1 MNKKFEKGKMVPV
14 PSHSIIPE
22 RDIDKS
28 PILECSHLGI
38 DFGGLRAVNDFNLT
52 IGRTEIAGL
61 IGPNG
66 AGKTTI
72 FNMLTG
78 VYHVNGGKI
87 LFDGKEIQ
95 NKQPRDIVKA
105 GIARTFQN
113 IRLFPTMRVIENVLV
128 GEHINIGYNFLD
140 LLFKTKKY
148 RAEEKAAHQRAID
161 LLVSLDLGDEIDNYA
176 KNLPYGMQRKL
187 EIARAIATKARLI
200 ILDEP
205 AAGMNPQES
214 EELKEFI
221 RKLRDKGQTILLIE
235 HDMSVVMD
243 ISDRIYV
250 IDHGRKIAEGLPKEI
265 AVNKRVITAY
275 LGSGDVKKDD
285 NETEN
290 S

>member
-1 MNKKFEKGKMVPV
+1 MALLEVKGITKV
-14 PSHSIIPE
+14 
-22 RDIDKS
+22 
-28 PILECSHLGI
+28 
-38 DFGGLRAVNDFNLT
+38 FGGLVAVEKVEFKVNE
-52 IGRTEIAGL
+52 GEIVSI

-78 VYHVNGGKI
+78 VYQVNDGTI
-87 LFDGKEIQ
+87 EFEGKEIQ
-95 NKQPRDIVKA
+95 NRQPRDIVKA

-128 GEHINIGYNFLD
+128 GEHIHVNYNFLD

-148 RAEEKAAHQRAID
+148 REEEKKAAENAIA
-161 LLVSLDLGDEIDNYA
+161 LLESLELGDQIDNYA

-187 EIARAIATKARLI
+187 EIARAIATDAKLI

-214 EELKEFI
+214 AELKEFI
-221 RKLRDKGQTILLIE
+221 LKLRDRGQTILLIE

-265 AVNKRVITAY
+265 AVNPQVITAY
-275 LGSGDVKKDD
+275 LGSGGVKKDD
-285 NETEN
+285 DTEKEN

>member
-1 MNKKFEKGKMVPV
+1 MALLEVKGITKV
-14 PSHSIIPE
+14 
-22 RDIDKS
+22 
-28 PILECSHLGI
+28 
-38 DFGGLRAVNDFNLT
+38 FGGLVAVENVEFKVNQ
-52 IGRTEIAGL
+52 GEIVSI

-78 VYHVNGGKI
+78 VYHVNSGTIEFNGR
-87 LFDGKEIQ
+87 EIQ
-95 NKQPRDIVKA
+95 NKQPREIVKA

-128 GEHINIGYNFLD
+128 GEHINIHYKFYD
-140 LLFKTKKY
+140 LLFKTKRY
-148 RAEEKAAHQRAID
+148 REEEKKATQRAID
-161 LLVSLDLGDEIDNYA
+161 LLQSLDLGDEIDNYA

-187 EIARAIATKARLI
+187 EIARAIATKAKLI

-214 EELKEFI
+214 ESLKEFI
-221 RKLRDKGQTILLIE
+221 LKLRDRGQTILLIE

-265 AVNKRVITAY
+265 AVNERVITAY
-275 LGSGDVKKDD
+275 LGSGGVKR
-285 NETEN
+285 NEN
-290 S
+290 QPQDSGN

>member
-1 MNKKFEKGKMVPV
+1 MALLEVKGITKT
-14 PSHSIIPE
+14 
-22 RDIDKS
+22 
-28 PILECSHLGI
+28 
-38 DFGGLRAVNDFNLT
+38 FGGLVAVENVEFNVNE
-52 IGRTEIAGL
+52 GEIVSI

-128 GEHINIGYNFLD
+128 GEHTNIGYNFLD

-148 RAEEKAAHQRAID
+148 REEEKAAHQRAID
-161 LLVSLDLGDEIDNYA
+161 LLVSLDLGDQIDNYA

>member
-1 MNKKFEKGKMVPV
+1 MALLEVKGITKT
-14 PSHSIIPE
+14 
-22 RDIDKS
+22 
-28 PILECSHLGI
+28 
-38 DFGGLRAVNDFNLT
+38 FGGLVAVENVEFNVNE
-52 IGRTEIAGL
+52 GEIVSI

-72 FNMLTG
+72 FNMPTG

-148 RAEEKAAHQRAID
+148 RAEEKAAHQSAID

>member
-1 MNKKFEKGKMVPV
+1 MALLDVKGITKV
-14 PSHSIIPE
+14 
-22 RDIDKS
+22 
-28 PILECSHLGI
+28 
-38 DFGGLRAVNDFNLT
+38 FGGLVAVENVEFNVNEGD
-52 IGRTEIAGL
+52 IVSI

-78 VYHVNGGKI
+78 VYNVNSGTI
-87 LFDGKEIQ
+87 EFDGKEIH

-128 GEHINIGYNFLD
+128 GEHIHVNYNFFD

-148 RAEEKAAHQRAID
+148 REEEKRAAERAID
-161 LLVSLDLGDEIDNYA
+161 LLESLELGEEIDNYA

-187 EIARAIATKARLI
+187 EIARAIATEAKLI

-214 EELKEFI
+214 EDLKKFI
-221 RKLRDKGQTILLIE
+221 LKLRDRGQTILLIE

-265 AVNKRVITAY
+265 AVNPRVITAY
-275 LGSGDVKKDD
+275 LGSGGVKKDD
-285 NETEN
+285 DAEKEN

>member
-1 MNKKFEKGKMVPV
+1 MSAKLIF
-14 PSHSIIPE
+14 S
-22 RDIDKS
+22 DIDGTLITSQGVVSSTTIEAIRKQIIDGNLFIPVS
-28 PILECSHLGI
+28 ARFPKGIMNVVDKITNFCPI
-38 DFGGLRAVNDFNLT
+38 
-52 IGRTEIAGL
+52 IAY
-61 IGPNG
+61 NG
-66 AGKTTI
+66 ALVLDEMGRPLNSQFFEASLALKLI
-72 FNMLTG
+72 
-78 VYHVNGGKI
+78 
-87 LFDGKEIQ
+87 KEIEAL
-95 NKQPRDIVKA
+95 NTNDLA
-105 GIARTFQN
+105 W
-113 IRLFPTMRVIENVLV
+113 NVYS
-128 GEHINIGYNFLD
+128 GYNFLD

-148 RAEEKAAHQRAID
+148 RAEEKAAHQSAID
-161 LLVSLDLGDEIDNYA
+161 LLVSLDLGDQIDNYA

-187 EIARAIATKARLI
+187 EIARAIATKARLV

>member
-1 MNKKFEKGKMVPV
+1 MALLEVKGITKT
-14 PSHSIIPE
+14 
-22 RDIDKS
+22 
-28 PILECSHLGI
+28 
-38 DFGGLRAVNDFNLT
+38 FGGLVAVENVEFNVNE
-52 IGRTEIAGL
+52 GEIVSI

-148 RAEEKAAHQRAID
+148 RAEEKAAHQSAID

>member
-1 MNKKFEKGKMVPV
+1 MALLEVKGITKT
-14 PSHSIIPE
+14 
-22 RDIDKS
+22 
-28 PILECSHLGI
+28 
-38 DFGGLRAVNDFNLT
+38 FGGLVAVENVEFNVNE
-52 IGRTEIAGL
+52 GEIVSI

-72 FNMLTG
+72 FYMLTG

-87 LFDGKEIQ
+87 VFDGKEIQ

-148 RAEEKAAHQRAID
+148 RAEEKAAHQSAID

>member
-1 MNKKFEKGKMVPV
+1 MALLEVKGITKV
-14 PSHSIIPE
+14 
-22 RDIDKS
+22 
-28 PILECSHLGI
+28 
-38 DFGGLRAVNDFNLT
+38 FGGLVALENVEFKVNQ
-52 IGRTEIAGL
+52 GEIVSI

-78 VYHVNGGKI
+78 VYKVNDGTI
-87 LFDGKEIQ
+87 EFEGKEIH
-95 NKQPRDIVKA
+95 NKAPRDIVKA

-128 GEHINIGYNFLD
+128 GEHINTEYNFLD
-140 LLFKTKKY
+140 LMFKTRKY
-148 RAEEKAAHQRAID
+148 KEAEKQAAERAIA
-161 LLVSLDLGDEIDNYA
+161 LLESLDLGDQIDNYA

-187 EIARAIATKARLI
+187 EIARAIATKAKLI

-214 EELKEFI
+214 EELMNFI
-221 RKLRDKGQTILLIE
+221 LKLRDMGQTILLIE
-235 HDMSVVMD
+235 HDMSVVMN

-250 IDHGRKIAEGLPKEI
+250 IDHGRKIAEGLPAEI
-265 AVNKRVITAY
+265 ARNEQVVREY
-275 LGSGDVKKDD
+275 LGSGGIRDAEKED
-285 NETEN
+285 